1 MYKIWVVEDDR
12 VIAESLC
19 KYLRGWGYET
29 AYASDFEHIVEEFQ
43 QYAPHLVLMDISLPF
58 YNGFHWC
65 TQLRQLSH
73 IPIVFLSS
81 ADDNLNIVMA
91 MNMGAD
97 DFIAKPFDLSVLVA
111 KVQALLR
118 RTYTFSGQMQTL
130 SYRGAVLNLGDMAL
144 SMGDKRTEL
153 SKNEFHLLQMLME
166 NKGKTVSRDQLIK
179 RLWDDESFIDDNTL
193 TVNMT
198 RLRKKLEELG
208 LDNAIQTKKGVGY
221 LLEEE

>member
-1 MYKIWVVEDDR
+1 
-12 VIAESLC
+12 
-19 KYLRGWGYET
+19 
-29 AYASDFEHIVEEFQ
+29 
-43 QYAPHLVLMDISLPF
+43 
-58 YNGFHWC
+58 
-65 TQLRQLSH
+65 
-73 IPIVFLSS
+73 
-81 ADDNLNIVMA
+81 MA